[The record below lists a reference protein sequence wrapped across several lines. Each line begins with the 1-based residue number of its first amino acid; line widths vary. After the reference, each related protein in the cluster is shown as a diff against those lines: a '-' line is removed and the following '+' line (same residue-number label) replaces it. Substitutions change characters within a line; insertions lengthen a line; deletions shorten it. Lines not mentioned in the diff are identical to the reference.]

1 MYLPNKCVETFERN
15 STEKSTR
22 ELLNYLALVSRLV
35 HVDWL
40 VYRTFM
46 LITLSFIIDML
57 IDTKQR
63 RPGSHWRLQAVMLKN
78 NNTLKKTNKEKD
90 YSNSGKLY
98 LSTNLVSSL

>member
-46 LITLSFIIDML
+46 LITLLFIIDML

-63 RPGSHWRLQAVMLKN
+63 RSGSHWRLQAVMLKN